1 MQKNITLDFTANKAI
16 ESLTAGQ
23 PLALLPAELAK
34 KLLKLYATQLNKTS
48 AREIIT
54 NHISNLRDIVNE
66 DNVEDKLSKAIVA
79 SIEWIQER
87 DLITNVLAN
96 NLDAYAVPT
105 EVPPVLNHISDLRDI
120 VNEDNLMF
128 WSMW

>member
-87 DLITNVLAN
+87 DLISNVVAEN
-96 NLDAYAVPT
+96 WDVYT
-105 EVPPVLNHISDLRDI
+105 
-120 VNEDNLMF
+120 VNTDDHLGIKAEQ
-128 WSMW
+128 